1 MSRRGRQ
8 TVTIQFKVCTL
19 DVRPHPTLFSQESP
33 LQTLA
38 VVNSNVN
45 SRVAI
50 YGSQG
55 GGCFTAF
62 SDFNDPFVLAQREQL
77 SCPQGFIFRDAHF
90 SNVVKPWMGVMS
102 QYCSLRYLRWFD
114 GWCPVNLRN
123 GRSRAFV
130 RCVWRVSAF
139 HHPRLDF
146 STTGFTQQF
155 RRRLKQQPIP
165 CFLALRGEGPQ
176 IGAGFDALTAPWP

>member
-1 MSRRGRQ
+1 MSGKPAIGNFLNYSTGPFSLNFAVGDVICYSSLVVHISLLASDERQNDEAPSRRVQLPFLRLKHGG
-8 TVTIQFKVCTL
+8 K
-19 DVRPHPTLFSQESP
+19 ESKD
-33 LQTLA
+33 L
-38 VVNSNVN
+38 
-45 SRVAI
+45 R
-50 YGSQG
+50 
-55 GGCFTAF
+55 
-62 SDFNDPFVLAQREQL
+62 
-77 SCPQGFIFRDAHF
+77 
-90 SNVVKPWMGVMS
+90 

-123 GRSRAFV
+123 GRSRTFV